1 MAGVSQP
8 AAGGGRRIVVP
19 AERLDGWLIGF
30 AERHGGTDWVADPR
44 QVVVT
49 AADGARAECEV
60 PFPPLDVDHDMPFG
74 GLIAHACAERTVG
87 VLLVR
92 LGGYAAGVFTGPRLI
107 AAKVG
112 SRHVHGRAAPGGW
125 SQKRF
130 ARRRE
135 GEAQAALQAAADAAA
150 RLLIPAV
157 GELQAV
163 VGGGDRRAL
172 TAVLGDPRLAALR
185 PLVTGRVLSVP
196 DPRLRVLQGSHQ
208 LFRTVSVRVLD
219 PE

>member
-1 MAGVSQP
+1 
-8 AAGGGRRIVVP
+8 
-19 AERLDGWLIGF
+19 
-30 AERHGGTDWVADPR
+30 
-44 QVVVT
+44 
-49 AADGARAECEV
+49 V
-60 PFPPLDVDHDMPFG
+60 PFPPLQVDQQLPFG

-92 LGGYAAGVFTGPRLI
+92 LGGYAAGVFAGPRLI

-135 GEAQAALQAAADAAA
+135 GQAEAALHAGADAAT
-150 RLLIPAV
+150 LVLVPAL

-163 VGGGDRRAL
+163 VVGGDRRAIN
-172 TAVLGDPRLAALR
+172 AVLGDPRLAALR

-208 LFRTVSVRVLD
+208 LFRAVSVRVRD